1 VNHALLALGEAGA
14 IAAPSGKA
22 YPYRSDL
29 ETGLAK
35 GIVPRQVPWLL
46 GRAGIDL
53 TFKKKFDGNAVKV
66 SVVLDGFAA
75 PLSSGSVLD
84 LVQRG
89 FYNGLSVDSNVRVES
104 EEGSRRDWA
113 ATVR

>member
-1 VNHALLALGEAGA
+1 MQHALLALSEAGA
-14 IAAPSGKA
+14 VATPSGKA
-22 YPYRSDL
+22 HPYLSDL
-29 ETGLAK
+29 EAGLVK

-53 TFKKKFDGNAVKV
+53 RFKKKLGGSTVTV

-84 LVQRG
+84 LV
-89 FYNGLSVDSNVRVES
+89 
-104 EEGSRRDWA
+104 
-113 ATVR
+113 